1 MPPENPAQYPALSR
15 CGGVTNSGGLGVNT
29 PSDSPRSGQGRSYV
43 LKPSLRSGISLASRP
58 SRAPAPFDE
67 TPPACAW
74 ERSSIVRGHGSFG
87 ASDEGLGVAGGEA
100 DARDSAR
107 RPPPADAALLSM
119 GHNPSPS
126 NPHPPVVRL
135 WTEGTRADCPSIPNL
150 RPGTGKVLRP
160 GNDSKRGKVTE
171 FTAKSRRNLV
181 RKLGTLKTSAKCF
194 TMALTLPG
202 QLEHLTREQILEA
215 FAKLERRYTARARF
229 ASVPIVWKREI
240 QKRGAVHWHFLI
252 YCPLDGYEGAALM
265 DEVHQWFVRQWNS
278 LVCAGASEK
287 TREEHRWW
295 HARAENFEPVKDMAG
310 YFAKYLGKD
319 EDASGALPGR
329 WWGSWNKGAL
339 PESPC
344 EATFV
349 PLRVAVD
356 VHRAFRK
363 IRQKRANEGKQKAIA
378 ARLWNKGMGKSWFD
392 LSRPL
397 SLWDLER
404 LRMGYTPEG
413 RNPRWARFLLACS
426 VNSAKGSGLRWGKFR
441 FNGDGANTASIVL
454 VGKDAPN
461 IGLRLLGWSA
471 ERHGIELRLGDYEP
485 PAPPPPVQPPPG
497 YVKPKIHRKP
507 RQLDLLEVSP
517 SISTLSRASR
527 LSKMGPAYA
536 GASS

>member
-1 MPPENPAQYPALSR
+1 M
-15 CGGVTNSGGLGVNT
+15 
-29 PSDSPRSGQGRSYV
+29 
-43 LKPSLRSGISLASRP
+43 
-58 SRAPAPFDE
+58 
-67 TPPACAW
+67 
-74 ERSSIVRGHGSFG
+74 SIARGHGSFG
-87 ASDEGLGVAGGEA
+87 ASDEGLGVADGRV

-150 RPGTGKVLRP
+150 RPPRCGVTLRP
-160 GNDSKRGKVTE
+160 GNDSKRGSVTE
-171 FTAKSRRNLV
+171 FSAKSRRNLV

-202 QLEHLTREQILEA
+202 KMEHLTRETILEA
-215 FAKLERRYTARARF
+215 FAKLERRYSARARF

-240 QKRGAVHWHFLI
+240 QKRGAVHWHLLI

-265 DEVHQWFVRQWNS
+265 NEVHAWFVRQWNS
-278 LVCAGASEK
+278 LVCAGADDE
-287 TREEHRWW
+287 TREHHRWW
-295 HARAENFEPVKDMAG
+295 HSKGENFQPVKDMAG

-329 WWGSWNKGAL
+329 WWGSWNKSAL

-344 EATFV
+344 DATFV
-349 PLRVAVD
+349 PIPVAVD

-378 ARLWNKGMGKSWFD
+378 ARLWSSNSGNSVFEKG
-392 LSRPL
+392 RTV

-404 LRMGYTPEG
+404 LRMGYGPNG
-413 RNPRWARFLLACS
+413 RDARYARFLLAYHEHT
-426 VNSAKGSGLRWGKFR
+426 AKLSGLRWGKFR

-471 ERHGIELRLGDYEP
+471 ERHGVELRLGDYEP
-485 PAPPPPVQPPPG
+485 PSPPPPVQPPPG
-497 YVKPKIHRKP
+497 YVKPKIYRRP
-507 RQLDLLEVSP
+507 RQLDLLEVDEVVQPLARSR
-517 SISTLSRASR
+517 TLKK
-527 LSKMGPAYA
+527 LSPAYA
-536 GASS
+536 GSSND